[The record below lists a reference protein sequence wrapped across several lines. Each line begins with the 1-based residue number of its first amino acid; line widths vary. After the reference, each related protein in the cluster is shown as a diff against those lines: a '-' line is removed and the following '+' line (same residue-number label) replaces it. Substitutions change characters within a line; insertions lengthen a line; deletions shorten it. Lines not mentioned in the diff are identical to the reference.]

1 MRSRYFFELQGLEL
15 HKLYSINLVL
25 SALIIYEIESKA
37 CTHIPLCAIV
47 RPPCVTVG
55 HKILIKFDVQ
65 PWESHYQNVLKSWA
79 GWQSQSKR
87 FKRLAGTVNRKE

>member
-1 MRSRYFFELQGLEL
+1 ML
-15 HKLYSINLVL
+15 L
-25 SALIIYEIESKA
+25 SALIIHEIENKA
-37 CTHIPLCAIV
+37 CAHIPLCAIVRPPCAIV

-55 HKILIKFDVQ
+55 HEILIKFDVQ

-87 FKRLAGTVNRKE
+87 FKRLAGRVNRKE